1 LIAAALACSFPAGTA
16 RAEPPGIAVVD
27 LTRLFQAHPE
37 TKAAE
42 AAFEARR
49 KENRDRFL
57 ALSNQLKELLDR
69 HQTVTREL
77 IAAGP
82 DATAEQKK
90 LAEDLLDQAAK
101 LEAAVAKLSTTQ
113 QRDLE
118 QEFLAEKQR
127 ILTLIAEAVAA
138 FNQDG
143 RYALVLD
150 RSALSS
156 TGLPQVLHAPGA
168 TDVTE
173 EILRL
178 FPEPAKK

>member
-1 LIAAALACSFPAGTA
+1 
-16 RAEPPGIAVVD
+16 VVD